1 MDPEDQTDP
10 LLAPTAEYLASVTVF
25 PLIPYLKKDV
35 IVSYASLFD
44 KANLEFNDLVPQT
57 TIGAQRRVL
66 SL

>member
-35 IVSYASLFD
+35 IVSYVSLSD
-44 KANLEFNDLVPQT
+44 K
-57 TIGAQRRVL
+57 
-66 SL
+66 S